1 MAQNLLLHQLL
12 AHAPQAAGEVDD
24 LGNVLDQVK
33 VNGGKHNHKSQQ
45 DGKDLWQRLQGK
57 VLELVHVLQVSFAM
71 LSFCTA
77 WKEALPDEP

>member
-1 MAQNLLLHQLL
+1 MRRSLRSAE
-12 AHAPQAAGEVDD
+12 PTAGEVDD
-24 LGNVLDQVK
+24 FGNVLDQIK

-57 VLELVHVLQVSFAM
+57 VLELFHVRGVSFAM
-71 LSFCTA
+71 LSFCAA